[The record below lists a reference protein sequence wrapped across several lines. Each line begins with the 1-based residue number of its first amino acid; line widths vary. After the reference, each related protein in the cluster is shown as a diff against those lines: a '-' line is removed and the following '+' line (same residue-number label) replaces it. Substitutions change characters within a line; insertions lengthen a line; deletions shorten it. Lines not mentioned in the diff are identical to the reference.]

1 LTGPLPNQATFL
13 VPVSRG
19 DYLVEILD
27 PTGCSIPDKTTYTVD
42 QKFEVQFSVPAVV
55 EGCVSYTFTPSG
67 PKPLNYTVTGPS
79 SAPITAQA
87 DGTFLLT
94 LAGNYTVLGV
104 DPAGIDCPKVLP
116 MTVNLSPALDFEVS
130 PPIVDCLTGIRF
142 EAILKNADPADVI
155 FLWRDDLG
163 IIVGRRQ
170 EFVPSRSGNFTLEVQ
185 PAAGGLCPTKQL
197 PFAAT
202 ILPARLAVSLDA
214 QPFCVDQTTT
224 TIEVKAN
231 LATVDS
237 FEWFLVTG
245 GTRTRLPALTSNLIE
260 VSQEG
265 TYEVLLRS
273 SVGCELGRAN
283 VVVVKS
289 QLVPPILPTEPLLI
303 CAVEGKTATLDPGSY
318 ASYSW
323 ILDGEEVSNTP
334 TFSPEKGGTY
344 TLRVGDALG
353 CEWEGTFTVVEDC
366 NLKVVFPNG
375 MVLGDPSRNFILY
388 ANEYIDDIDVFIY
401 NRWGELIFYCEHEIL
416 EPKQPFC
423 PWDGLVNGKLVPT
436 GTYVAVV
443 RFTSRAQNLTQTE
456 TKAITI
462 IQ

>member
-1 LTGPLPNQATFL
+1 M
-13 VPVSRG
+13 
-19 DYLVEILD
+19 
-27 PTGCSIPDKTTYTVD
+27 D
-42 QKFEVQFSVPAVV
+42 QP
-55 EGCVSYTFTPSG
+55 
-67 PKPLNYTVTGPS
+67 
-79 SAPITAQA
+79 
-87 DGTFLLT
+87 
-94 LAGNYTVLGV
+94 
-104 DPAGIDCPKVLP
+104 
-116 MTVNLSPALDFEVS
+116 
-130 PPIVDCLTGIRF
+130 
-142 EAILKNADPADVI
+142 
-155 FLWRDDLG
+155 
-163 IIVGRRQ
+163 
-170 EFVPSRSGNFTLEVQ
+170 
-185 PAAGGLCPTKQL
+185 
-197 PFAAT
+197 
-202 ILPARLAVSLDA
+202 
-214 QPFCVDQTTT
+214 TT
-224 TIEVKAN
+224 TIEVKGT
-231 LATVDS
+231 LTTVDS

-245 GTRTRLPALTSNLIE
+245 GTRTRLPAFTSNLIE

-289 QLVPPILPTEPLLI
+289 KLAPPVLPTEPLMI
-303 CAVEGKTATLDPGSY
+303 CAVEGKTATLDPGPY

-323 ILDGEEVSNTP
+323 ILDGKEVSKAA

-344 TLRVGDALG
+344 TLRVGDILG

-366 NLKVVFPNG
+366 NLKVVFPSG
-375 MVLGDPSRNFILY
+375 MVLEDPSRNFILY
-388 ANEYIDDIDVFIY
+388 ANEYIDDVDVFIY
-401 NRWGELIFYCEHEIL
+401 NRWGELIFYCEHENL

>member
-1 LTGPLPNQATFL
+1 
-13 VPVSRG
+13 
-19 DYLVEILD
+19 
-27 PTGCSIPDKTTYTVD
+27 
-42 QKFEVQFSVPAVV
+42 
-55 EGCVSYTFTPSG
+55 
-67 PKPLNYTVTGPS
+67 
-79 SAPITAQA
+79 
-87 DGTFLLT
+87 
-94 LAGNYTVLGV
+94 
-104 DPAGIDCPKVLP
+104 

-142 EAILKNADPADVI
+142 EAILKNAAPADVI
-155 FLWRDDLG
+155 FLWRDELG

>member
-1 LTGPLPNQATFL
+1 
-13 VPVSRG
+13 
-19 DYLVEILD
+19 
-27 PTGCSIPDKTTYTVD
+27 
-42 QKFEVQFSVPAVV
+42 
-55 EGCVSYTFTPSG
+55 
-67 PKPLNYTVTGPS
+67 
-79 SAPITAQA
+79 
-87 DGTFLLT
+87 
-94 LAGNYTVLGV
+94 
-104 DPAGIDCPKVLP
+104 

-142 EAILKNADPADVI
+142 EAILKNAAPADVI
-155 FLWRDDLG
+155 FLWRDELG

-344 TLRVGDALG
+344 TLRVGDANMKFWNPNSHSALG
-353 CEWEGTFTVVEDC
+353 MA
-366 NLKVVFPNG
+366 L
-375 MVLGDPSRNFILY
+375 
-388 ANEYIDDIDVFIY
+388 
-401 NRWGELIFYCEHEIL
+401 
-416 EPKQPFC
+416 
-423 PWDGLVNGKLVPT
+423 
-436 GTYVAVV
+436 
-443 RFTSRAQNLTQTE
+443 
-456 TKAITI
+456 
-462 IQ
+462 